1 MNITFDNVSFKYIE
15 KLLLNGVS
23 FSLTDNDKVGF
34 IGVNGTGKST
44 LLKLLLGVEK
54 PISGTITISGGM
66 IINYL
71 PQDILKTNGESGFEI
86 VMSSSTKEHPI
97 NDYEARS
104 ILTKLKINPDAS
116 TTNMSGGELKRIALA
131 RALVSYSDFL
141 ILDEPTNHLDNDMIM
156 WLEKYLIKYNHGLLM
171 VTHDRYFLERICNKM
186 LELDFGKTYL
196 YEANYS
202 KFLDL
207 KAERLNNEIKAQQK
221 LKSILKTE
229 HEWLDRGCEARRTK
243 SKNRIE
249 KIKALEEIEFNSHDT
264 FEFNSINTRLGK
276 ELIEIE
282 NGSKYFGDKVL
293 FENFSFKLE
302 RNDIIGVVGA
312 NGAGK
317 STLFKII
324 MGQEELTQG
333 KLIKGQ
339 TLKIGYFS
347 QTLDTVDENIRVID
361 YIKETASVIETINGT
376 LTASQLLEQFLFNK
390 ELQYSKI
397 STLSGGERRRLQLI
411 RVLINNPNLLI
422 LDEPT
427 NDLDIYTL
435 EILEDYLMSFNGPI
449 LIVSHDRYFLD
460 KLCNKLFAFEN
471 NNINQYQISFTEYLK
486 KEVVKETKDK
496 EVKVRV
502 KNKMSS
508 KDRNLLDQL
517 NKEIPMIEEELG
529 ILRNKLS
536 KLTTEFTEIMEI
548 TEKINN
554 LEEDLDNK
562 INKLFELEELKESYT
577 I

>member
-221 LKSILKTE
+221 LKSILKNE

>member
-312 NGAGK
+312 NGDGK

>member
-302 RNDIIGVVGA
+302 RNDIIGVVGV

-347 QTLDTVDENIRVID
+347 QALD
-361 YIKETASVIETINGT
+361 
-376 LTASQLLEQFLFNK
+376 
-390 ELQYSKI
+390 
-397 STLSGGERRRLQLI
+397 LSLI
-411 RVLINNPNLLI
+411 HI
-422 LDEPT
+422 
-427 NDLDIYTL
+427 
-435 EILEDYLMSFNGPI
+435 
-449 LIVSHDRYFLD
+449 
-460 KLCNKLFAFEN
+460 
-471 NNINQYQISFTEYLK
+471 
-486 KEVVKETKDK
+486 
-496 EVKVRV
+496 
-502 KNKMSS
+502 
-508 KDRNLLDQL
+508 
-517 NKEIPMIEEELG
+517 
-529 ILRNKLS
+529 
-536 KLTTEFTEIMEI
+536 
-548 TEKINN
+548 
-554 LEEDLDNK
+554 
-562 INKLFELEELKESYT
+562 
-577 I
+577 

>member
-302 RNDIIGVVGA
+302 RNDIIGVVGV

-347 QTLDTVDENIRVID
+347 QALDTVDENIRVID

>member
-302 RNDIIGVVGA
+302 RNDIIGVVGV